1 MRKFQNLYLTM
12 TDGTLKHIN
21 PLTGTE
27 VWTVPDRAYRPL
39 TNRSHKT
46 PKPLESQAKEN
57 YCDFCVSEYFQTPP
71 EKSRLIQNWDGHFQR
86 LDKVNPDMIDATKA
100 VFRRV
105 ANLFEIVT
113 IDYWVKNHGFKL
125 SPAQSQWMQNY
136 LDNPRGWDHV
146 RNIIQTKL
154 RLQGKSIEA
163 TESLTADEIRK
174 LSESF
179 FGGAHEL
186 VIAGRHFRPGA
197 AVDNEYYSSGEMT
210 DEDHYLFMQFTI
222 DALIDIYQHNPFIR
236 YVTIFQNWLQPAGAS
251 LDHLHKQLVG
261 LDEWGTSIQA
271 EVEIA
276 REFPNIYNEAIIN
289 FSVKHNLVFAEN
301 DHAIALA
308 ELGHRY
314 PTLAIYSKSKNAR
327 PEEHAPEELRGFS
340 DLVHACHA
348 AMGNQIPC
356 NEEWYYSPR
365 DAVDVMPWHIL
376 IKWRTVNQAGFE
388 GGTKI
393 YVNPLSPVALRDL
406 VVPRLYELRHVGKI
420 KNLRIATECVLRPD
434 PLQYCQK

>member
-179 FGGAHEL
+179 FGG
-186 VIAGRHFRPGA
+186 R
-197 AVDNEYYSSGEMT
+197 M
-210 DEDHYLFMQFTI
+210 
-222 DALIDIYQHNPFIR
+222 
-236 YVTIFQNWLQPAGAS
+236 NW
-251 LDHLHKQLVG
+251 
-261 LDEWGTSIQA
+261 
-271 EVEIA
+271 
-276 REFPNIYNEAIIN
+276 
-289 FSVKHNLVFAEN
+289 
-301 DHAIALA
+301 
-308 ELGHRY
+308 
-314 PTLAIYSKSKNAR
+314 
-327 PEEHAPEELRGFS
+327 
-340 DLVHACHA
+340 
-348 AMGNQIPC
+348 
-356 NEEWYYSPR
+356 
-365 DAVDVMPWHIL
+365 
-376 IKWRTVNQAGFE
+376 
-388 GGTKI
+388 
-393 YVNPLSPVALRDL
+393 
-406 VVPRLYELRHVGKI
+406 
-420 KNLRIATECVLRPD
+420 
-434 PLQYCQK
+434 